1 MSLSYFL
8 LLLILTAHLTQEI
21 SSIQDDPEKLSACK
35 ARLTSTGEI
44 IDLSSLDNSNQ
55 PKTATYESQTYK
67 FNPCKFS
74 LDDFSFKSIN
84 SFKLE
89 INCPSKA
96 LDWYAASL
104 RLLR

>member
-74 LDDFSFKSIN
+74 LDDFSFKSL
-84 SFKLE
+84 LE